1 MTTMTSSAA
10 LDARSETAAGDPVDS
25 IAVLREQIDALDAAI
40 TRLVAER
47 AALSRRVQATRISS
61 GGTRV
66 ELGRERVILA
76 TYRDALGRDGAQLAE
91 SVLQVCRG
99 AR

>member
-1 MTTMTSSAA
+1 MTTALEPDTD
-10 LDARSETAAGDPVDS
+10 LDAAAGPQPGVDS
-25 IAVLREQIDALDAAI
+25 VAVLRGQIDALDAAI
-40 TRLVAER
+40 ARLVTER
-47 AALSRRVQATRISS
+47 AALSRRVQATRMSN

-76 TYRDALGRDGAQLAE
+76 TYRDALGRDGANLAE
-91 SVLQVCRG
+91 AVLRVCRG

>member
-1 MTTMTSSAA
+1 MTSTA
-10 LDARSETAAGDPVDS
+10 LEPTDADTLVEPVPAVDP
-25 IAVLREQIDALDAAI
+25 IGVLREQIDGLDAAI

-47 AALSRRVQATRISS
+47 AALSRRVQATRIAG

-76 TYRDALGRDGAQLAE
+76 TYRNALGRDGAQLAE
-91 SVLQVCRG
+91 SILQVCRG

>member
-1 MTTMTSSAA
+1 MTAPTI
-10 LDARSETAAGDPVDS
+10 TAELPPAPVTPADT
-25 IAVLREQIDALDAAI
+25 IGVLRGQIDAIDAAVVQ
-40 TRLVAER
+40 LVAER
-47 AALSRRVQATRISS
+47 AALSRRVQAARMSS

-76 TYRDALGRDGAQLAE
+76 AYRDALGRDGAALAE
-91 SVLQVCRG
+91 AVLGVCRG

>member
-1 MTTMTSSAA
+1 MTSTA
-10 LDARSETAAGDPVDS
+10 LEPADAESLSPVDT
-25 IAVLREQIDALDAAI
+25 IAVLRDQIDGLDAAI
-40 TRLVAER
+40 SRLVAER

-91 SVLQVCRG
+91 SILQVCRG